1 MTGCISPTP
10 HIVSLNKVANMLGI
24 LNPTGSAVWAGSPVK
39 YMHGILALEPLVQAS
54 LPGPSPALPDASPA
68 IPDSLGISSHEMAG
82 KRHTTSL
89 HFQLTRHLTA
99 TGLPVPGVT
108 VKSSWDATWSEPH
121 FMFKESPSGLSFE
134 TPPYMAYKYIP
145 DTRLREI
152 QAGLDAS
159 ARRLTPEQN
168 AANQDEYDSLA
179 TPLRVP
185 FHWEDGGRF
194 ACEHALRRM
203 HIDHL
208 DFDYSGS
215 EEEQDFSGGE
225 GGEAGDDA
233 AGRQAVLE
241 DAVRARVIDSIPMPP
256 ENCITNH
263 RGMVVRQQARK
274 SGTYQPVQ
282 TNVVINCVVAFAIK
296 WEGDGER
303 QDFYLGRVQKLER
316 NGSDKIVT
324 VSYMHAPKMF
334 GTYKPWRGSG
344 RVMTIPGQ
352 DILLAREKAR
362 FLTTA
367 GLIRT
372 KLQDK
377 IRANLLTWQQGNV
390 CMEAVSAA
398 EDSEVEA
405 EAEDC
410 QDLDRRDSASESDS
424 DARLSSQSL
433 SKKKKKQKQT
443 KKDKKGQKKNKK
455 SKRRKKK

>member
-10 HIVSLNKVANMLGI
+10 HIVSLNKVANLLGI
-24 LNPTGSAVWAGSPVK
+24 LNPSGSAVWSGSPVK
-39 YMHGILALEPLVQAS
+39 YMHGILALEPLGQAS

-68 IPDSLGISSHEMAG
+68 IPDSLDFSSHEMAG

-99 TGLPVPGVT
+99 TGLQVPGVT

-121 FMFKESPSGLSFE
+121 FMFKESPSGLSLE
-134 TPPYMAYKYIP
+134 DAPHMAYKYIP

-152 QAGLDAS
+152 QAGLAAS

-168 AANQDEYDSLA
+168 AANQDEYDSLEC
-179 TPLRVP
+179 PLPVP

-194 ACEHALRRM
+194 DCELELRRLR
-203 HIDHL
+203 DDEHL
-208 DFDYSGS
+208 DFALSGS

-225 GGEAGDDA
+225 GGDAGGDA

-282 TNVVINCVVAFAIK
+282 TNVVIGCVVAFKIK
-296 WEGDGER
+296 WEGDGEP
-303 QDFYLGRVQKLER
+303 QDFYLGQVTKLER
-316 NGSDKIVT
+316 VGSEKIVH
-324 VSYMHAPKMF
+324 VNYMHAPKMF
-334 GTYKPWRGSG
+334 GTYKPWR
-344 RVMTIPGQ
+344 RAKRKMTTRAQ
-352 DILLAREKAR
+352 DILLARKKGR
-362 FLTTA
+362 FLKAA
-367 GLIRT
+367 GLIRK

-377 IRANLLTWQQGNV
+377 IRANLLTWEQGNV
-390 CMEAVSAA
+390 CRDAVSAA

-405 EAEDC
+405 EKEDC
-410 QDLDRRDSASESDS
+410 QDLDRRRDSASGSDS
-424 DARLSSQSL
+424 DVRMSSHSL
-433 SKKKKKQKQT
+433 SKKKKK
-443 KKDKKGQKKNKK
+443 DKKQKKQNKTTK
-455 SKRRKKK
+455 QKRRKQ